1 MRGRPNRVE
10 LERVDVP
17 REQMD
22 FVRNRVRPL
31 VAQHLDRALLDLLAD
46 AYCQGLT
53 DAVNATALTGE
64 DAPQP
69 PNNERTG

>member
-64 DAPQP
+64 DA
-69 PNNERTG
+69 